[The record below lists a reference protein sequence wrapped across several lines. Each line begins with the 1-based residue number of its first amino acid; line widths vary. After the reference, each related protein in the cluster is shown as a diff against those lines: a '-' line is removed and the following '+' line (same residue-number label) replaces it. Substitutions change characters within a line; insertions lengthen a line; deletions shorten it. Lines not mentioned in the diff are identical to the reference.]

1 MNLRTLRNSVLLSC
15 LMVAA
20 FLCPLT
26 THAQTVTGSVT
37 GQVTDS
43 TGAII
48 PKAEVIVENIST
60 GVKTSTTTNGS
71 GVYTVRFL
79 PIGQYRVTITATGF
93 GPLTTAVFTLEV
105 NQTAELNEKLG
116 IGSVTKVDVTTE
128 VAPILDTTD
137 ATLATTFT
145 ATQLAN
151 LPLNGGNFSEV
162 TIFQPGAVATSP
174 QGFTGNNAIERETFN
189 SGTPS
194 VNGNRGQANNY
205 TLEGADN
212 NEGQNNLIAYNPAVE
227 ALGEVRVISSNAPAT
242 YGNANGGA
250 VVALLKSG
258 TNQIHGSA
266 FGYLQNDNLNANS
279 WDHKHAT
286 PIVTRNPY
294 TQTQFGGT
302 IGGPVIIPH
311 FFNGR
316 DKLFFFGDYKGVRKH
331 TGGLG
336 LTSVLPSDFRK
347 GDFSRLLNPPIVN
360 GSPEYQPIQLYDS
373 QNDFAPYLNNQ
384 VPVTNPVATYL
395 FAHPELYPIENTTPS
410 DGLMSNNYQGPQKNF
425 IVNNQFDVKIDYAEG
440 QSNKFTAFYSQGRA
454 YDGNSS
460 LTAVFFPSAN
470 VYPSK
475 LSGGSW
481 IHTFSAAVVNEAR
494 FGFTR
499 VRWDNSIPTDPS
511 GVFGLGGDALVGIP
525 FGVQKYVGFSQ
536 QSFGSGNVGTSANT
550 QILRDN
556 TFNYYDNL
564 TWQFHQHLFSMGVQ
578 ATRYQ
583 QNYLNASNFGF
594 LGNFNYNGQYTSA
607 PGTDSAPG
615 YGPADFVLNRVQSTQ
630 LGSTLGIIGNRQW
643 RTAGYFQDDWKVSS
657 KLTINLGI
665 RYEVDQPWYE
675 AHDKTA
681 NVILVGGVAQLEYA
695 GSVPVGAA
703 TGATV
708 CPNRACY
715 NATYNQIQPRFGFAY
730 QAAPRFVLR
739 GGYGAT
745 SFFEGDAFNQRLTSS
760 PPFAVG
766 SNVSAP
772 PPTTTSGGTPFTVQG
787 GLSPQFNDVT
797 NSVYSIWPQNQ
808 QPAYIHEYNLTTEYA
823 LTNTLSLSAS
833 YLGESGHH
841 LADYGNP
848 NGWTLAQNDIYSQL
862 PDDVRSNP
870 ALYPTSLNTPYMN
883 LPGVGPGGYVL
894 QTESRAMMNYNG
906 LLTSLR
912 QRTSHGLEYTI
923 NYTFA
928 KAMTDSSGNYGS
940 SPGTSGS
947 SGAYQNYFDSAAD
960 YGASSNDIRHN
971 LTAIGTYALP
981 VGHGMMYGGNMN
993 RALDLAVGGWK
1004 ISGSL
1009 INYSGLPIT
1018 INGPTATSTNN
1029 PGGGFRANQY
1039 RHFKVVN
1046 RTIDHWWGTDASAVP
1061 CAAGEDNGVC
1071 AYGIA
1076 SATPGQLQFGTAA
1089 INTERAPGYRQI
1101 DSSLFKDF
1109 HIYGEHAIGFRA
1121 NFYNLFNISSYGN
1134 PSNNV
1139 GGTLGQITGVNSPPR
1154 QIELSAHYNF

>member
-1 MNLRTLRNSVLLSC
+1 MNLRSLRFTVLLSC
-15 LMVAA
+15 LMAA
-20 FLCPLT
+20 TLLCPISGP
-26 THAQTVTGSVT
+26 AQTVTGSVT
-37 GQVTDS
+37 GEVTDT

-48 PKAEVIVENIST
+48 PKADVTVENIAT

-79 PIGQYRVTITATGF
+79 AIGQYRVTIAAAGF
-93 GPLTTAVFTLEV
+93 GPLTTPVFTLEV
-105 NQTAELNEKLG
+105 NQTAQLNEKLS
-116 IGSVTKVDVTTE
+116 IGATSKVDVNTE
-128 VAPILDTTD
+128 LAPILDTTD

-174 QGFTGNNAIERETFN
+174 QGFTGNNAIERENFN

-194 VNGNRGQANNY
+194 INGNRGQANNY

-227 ALGEVRVISSNAPAT
+227 ALGEVRVISANAPAT

-250 VVALLKSG
+250 VVALFKSG

-266 FGYLQNDNLNANS
+266 FSYLQNENLNSNTYAN
-279 WDHKHAT
+279 KNHAT
-286 PIVTRNPY
+286 PSPINPY
-294 TQTQFGGT
+294 TQTIFGGT
-302 IGGPVIIPH
+302 IGGPVVIPH
-311 FFNGR
+311 LFNGR
-316 DKLFFFGDYKGVRKH
+316 DKLFFFGDYKGVRHH
-331 TGGLG
+331 TGGFG
-336 LTSVLPSDFRK
+336 FTSVIPAAYRK
-347 GDFSRLLNPPIVN
+347 GDFSALLKPPTVN
-360 GSPEYQPIQLYDS
+360 GKPEYQPIQLYDS
-373 QNDFAPYLNNQ
+373 QNNFAPYVNNQ
-384 VPVTNPVATYL
+384 VTVTNPVAAYL
-395 FAHPELYPIENTTPS
+395 FAHPELYPTENTTPT
-410 DGLMSNNYQGPQKNF
+410 DGLMSNNYEGAQKSYTN
-425 IVNNQFDVKIDYAEG
+425 NNQFDVKIDFDPG
-440 QSNKFTAFYSQGRA
+440 QRNKYTAFYSQGRG
-454 YDGNSS
+454 YDETSS
-460 LTAVFFPSAN
+460 LAAVYFPNAN

-481 IHTFSAAVVNEAR
+481 IHTFSPAIVNEAR

-499 VRWDNSIPTDPS
+499 VRWDNGIPTDPS
-511 GVFGLGGDALVGIP
+511 GAFGLNGDSIVGIP
-525 FGVQKYVGFSQ
+525 FGTQKYVGFSL
-536 QSFGSGNVGTSANT
+536 QSFQSGNVGTNANT

-564 TWQFHQHLFSMGVQ
+564 TWQYHQHLFSMGVQ

-594 LGNFNYNGQYTSA
+594 LGNFNYNGQYTSE
-607 PGTDSAPG
+607 PGVAPG
-615 YGPADFVLNRVQSTQ
+615 YGPADFVTDRVQGTQ

-643 RTAGYFQDDWKVSS
+643 RTAEYFQDDWKVSP
-657 KLTINLGI
+657 KLTINLGV
-665 RYEVDQPWYE
+665 RYEIDQPWYE
-675 AHDKTA
+675 AHNKTA
-681 NVILVGGVAQLEYA
+681 NVILVDGVAQLEYA
-695 GSVPVGAA
+695 GSVPAGAA
-703 TGATV
+703 AGASV
-708 CPNRACY
+708 CPTKACY

-730 QAAPRFVLR
+730 QAASRLVLR

-766 SNVSAP
+766 SNVSAA
-772 PPTTTSGGTPFTVQG
+772 PPTTASGGTPFTVQG

-808 QPAYIHEYNLTTEYA
+808 QPAYIHEFNLTTEYA
-823 LTNTLSLSAS
+823 LTDTLSLSAS
-833 YLGESGHH
+833 YLGETGHH

-848 NGWTLAQNDIYSQL
+848 NGWTLEQNDIYSLL
-862 PDDVRSNP
+862 PANVQSSA
-870 ALYPTSLNTPYMN
+870 ALYPATLNTPYMN
-883 LPGVGPGGYVL
+883 LPGVGPGGYL
-894 QTESRAMMNYNG
+894 LETESRAMMNYNG
-906 LLTSLR
+906 LLMSLR
-912 QRTSHGLEYTI
+912 QRTRHGLEYTI

-947 SGAYQNYFDSAAD
+947 SGAYQNYFDSSAD
-960 YGASSNDIRHN
+960 YGVSSNDIRHN
-971 LTAIGTYALP
+971 LTAIGTYSLP
-981 VGHGMMYGGNMN
+981 VGHGMQYGGNMN
-993 RALDLAVGGWK
+993 HLLDLAVGGWK
-1004 ISGSL
+1004 VSGTL

-1018 INGPTATSTNN
+1018 INGPTALQTNN

-1039 RHFKVVN
+1039 RHFKIVN
-1046 RTIDHWWGTDASAVP
+1046 RTIDHWFGTDASTVP
-1061 CAAGEDNGVC
+1061 CAAGVDNGIC

-1109 HIYGEHAIGFRA
+1109 RIYAEHTIGFRA
-1121 NFYNLFNISSYGN
+1121 NAYNLFNISSYGN
-1134 PSNNV
+1134 PANNV
-1139 GGTLGQITGVNSPPR
+1139 GGALGQITGVNSPPR
-1154 QIELSAHYNF
+1154 TIEFSAHYNF